1 LRLKYTGKAVE
12 SREIV
17 GGERN
22 SLAIVAWTERFIRKL
37 DEEQRKRQ
45 GGFKYWIPHRKNVKT
60 QNNKE

>member
-1 LRLKYTGKAVE
+1 ME

-22 SLAIVAWTERFIRKL
+22 SLAIVAWTERVIRKL
-37 DEEQRKRQ
+37 EEEQRKGQ
-45 GGFKYWIPHRKNVKT
+45 GGFKYWIPHRENVRT